1 MKEDTKKCKYIL
13 STRIEEII
21 YYLKHYTDSVQFI
34 KISMKVFNGINWILL
49 NSVYLQEAKAI
60 FRGNDRKYCIS
71 LLNTLK
77 I

>member
-34 KISMKVFNGINWILL
+34 KISMKVFNGIN
-49 NSVYLQEAKAI
+49 
-60 FRGNDRKYCIS
+60 
-71 LLNTLK
+71 
-77 I
+77 